1 MLKRKKKKRGSRRIQ
16 LDDASAESY
25 VAGLVEAAAGIR
37 LPELFAKPHPRSIF
51 SVPNRHGVAVTALRT
66 TDLSGATLVDL
77 LRFRLAQ
84 YLEVNFVEPKIVYDL
99 RLEHESLDNVY
110 PNDIHVLAGSVSDG
124 EILCYATLKA
134 APDAPPGTTLR
145 TRERPLLPVEQIHGW
160 GIFNRLPILP
170 DLPINQIRELGR
182 FVKNQRYHGVE
193 DKSIRG
199 PVEVGVAI
207 FRMIAETLS
216 FELSGVVGDLE
227 EAVAKQNLDF
237 FNVPLVVVH
246 GTMPVEQ
253 IHGWGIFNRLPILP
267 DLPINQIRE
276 LGRFVKNQRYHG
288 VEDKSIRGPVEV
300 GVAIFRMIAETLSFE
315 LSGVVGDL
323 EEAVAK
329 QNLDFFNVPLVV
341 VHGTMPVESEDS
353 WLLPRY
359 LKSTVFPFACL
370 ASDAATALPRLAEI
384 EHALGR
390 PGKLGLLSLMR
401 LRSSAADTTP
411 PRSSLE
417 PQGGMAPL
425 SEAQLP
431 QQGVAMSDR
440 RDVREAGD
448 RLRETE
454 LFSGLS
460 DAEASVLG
468 TFVEQVAVE
477 PGTVVVRQGDVADS
491 LYVIHS
497 GEVEVRSRG
506 GDGESTVIA
515 TLGPGDYFGEI
526 GVLTASERIA
536 DVVAM
541 QPTELL
547 RVTKDD
553 YERYLAHVVEIDHEL
568 ESTAAGRA
576 AELMRHMLSK
586 GRS

>member
-1 MLKRKKKKRGSRRIQ
+1 MLKRKKKKQGSRRIQ
-16 LDDASAESY
+16 LDDTNAESF

-37 LPELFAKPHPRSIF
+37 LPELFAKPHPAALF
-51 SVPNRHGVAVTALRT
+51 SVPNRCGVAVTVLRT
-66 TDLSGATLVDL
+66 TDLSEQQLVDL

-84 YLEVNFVEPKIVYDL
+84 YLEVNFVEPKIVYEL

-124 EILCYATLKA
+124 EILCYATLKS

-145 TRERPLLPVEQIHGW
+145 TRDRPLLPVEQIHGW

-237 FNVPLVVVH
+237 FH
-246 GTMPVEQ
+246 
-253 IHGWGIFNRLPILP
+253 
-267 DLPINQIRE
+267 
-276 LGRFVKNQRYHG
+276 
-288 VEDKSIRGPVEV
+288 
-300 GVAIFRMIAETLSFE
+300 
-315 LSGVVGDL
+315 
-323 EEAVAK
+323 
-329 QNLDFFNVPLVV
+329 VPLVV
-341 VHGTMPVESEDS
+341 VHGTMPVESEES

-370 ASDAATALPRLAEI
+370 ASDTATALPRLAEI

-401 LRSSAADTTP
+401 LRSAGADVTP

-417 PQGGMAPL
+417 PRGGMAQL

-431 QQGVAMSDR
+431 QKGVAMSDR

-460 DAEASVLG
+460 DAEASVLA
-468 TFVEQVAVE
+468 TFVEQLAVE
-477 PGTVVVRQGDVADS
+477 PETVIVRQGDVADA

-506 GDGESTVIA
+506 PGGESSVIA
-515 TLGPGDYFGEI
+515 TLGAGDYFGEI

-536 DVVAM
+536 DVVAL

-553 YERYLAHVVEIDHEL
+553 YERYLAQVVEIDHAL
-568 ESTAAGRA
+568 ERTAAGRA
-576 AELMRHMLSK
+576 AELMRHMLSRE
-586 GRS
+586 RS

>member
-246 GTMPVEQ
+246 GTMPVE
-253 IHGWGIFNRLPILP
+253 
-267 DLPINQIRE
+267 
-276 LGRFVKNQRYHG
+276 
-288 VEDKSIRGPVEV
+288 
-300 GVAIFRMIAETLSFE
+300 
-315 LSGVVGDL
+315 
-323 EEAVAK
+323 
-329 QNLDFFNVPLVV
+329 
-341 VHGTMPVESEDS
+341 SEDS

-401 LRSSAADTTP
+401 LRSSAADTP
-411 PRSSLE
+411 PPKSSLE